1 MQDKWKRKEIEIEI
15 GGGEY
20 DGKGIEVTRETEE
33 QEGKIMEREGRE
45 IVEEIEK
52 CKLRARGAEASWNE
66 WEKWIDG
73 MRWKMG

>member
-1 MQDKWKRKEIEIEI
+1 
-15 GGGEY
+15 
-20 DGKGIEVTRETEE
+20 
-33 QEGKIMEREGRE
+33 MEREGRE

-66 WEKWIDG
+66 WEKRIDG